1 MLKPRILIVE
11 DNPIVAADIE
21 SLILEQKNYLIS
33 GMAHDASSAFDIL
46 ANRIVDLVLLDI
58 NLGTGPS
65 GIDIAKIINEKYE
78 LPFIFLTAFSDE
90 HTLTAASDLGPSGYL
105 VKPFN
110 DRGLLAT
117 IAVAIRNAQSRPQK
131 ESITSAFPALTGQEV
146 KILELVLIGYS
157 NKKISD
163 NINLSVNT
171 VKFHLKNIYVK
182 SQVNSKQELLAIAL
196 KKIYL

>member
-11 DNPIVAADIE
+11 DDPIVAADIE

-33 GMAHDASSAFDIL
+33 GVAHDASNAFDIL

-65 GIDIAKIINEKYE
+65 GIDIATIINEKYE

-90 HTLTAASDLGPSGYL
+90 HTLTAASELGPSGYL

-117 IAVAIRNAQSRPQK
+117 IAVAIRNAQSKPKK
-131 ESITSAFPALTGQEV
+131 ESITSAFPTLTGQEV

-157 NKKISD
+157 NKKISEE
-163 NINLSVNT
+163 INLSVNT
-171 VKFHLKNIYVK
+171 VKFHLKNIYIK
-182 SQVNSKQELLAIAL
+182 CQVNSKQELLAIAL
-196 KKIYL
+196 KKI

>member
-11 DNPIVAADIE
+11 DDPIVAADIE
-21 SLILEQKNYLIS
+21 LLILNEQDYKIS
-33 GMAHDASSAFDIL
+33 GVAYDATNALDIL
-46 ANRIVDLVLLDI
+46 ATRIVDLVLLDI

-78 LPFIFLTAFSDE
+78 LPFVFLTAFSDE
-90 HTLTAASDLGPSGYL
+90 HTLAAASELGPSGYL

-110 DRGLLAT
+110 DRGLLTT
-117 IAVAIRNAQSRPQK
+117 IAVAIRNAQSKPKK
-131 ESITSAFPALTGQEV
+131 ESITTAFPSLTGQEI
-146 KILELVLIGYS
+146 KILELVLSGHS

-163 NINLSVNT
+163 LINISVNT

-182 SQVNSKQELLAIAL
+182 CQVNTKQELLATAL
-196 KKIYL
+196 KKI

>member
-11 DNPIVAADIE
+11 DDPIVAADIE
-21 SLILEQKNYLIS
+21 SLILDQKDYLVS
-33 GMAHDASSAFDIL
+33 GVAHDATTALDML
-46 ANRIVDLVLLDI
+46 ANRIVDIILLDI

-65 GIDIAKIINEKYE
+65 GIEIAKVINKKYE

-90 HTLTAASDLGPSGYL
+90 HTLSAASDLGPSGYL

-117 IAVAIRNAQSRPQK
+117 IAVAIRNAHNKPK
-131 ESITSAFPALTGQEV
+131 EASITSAFPTLTGQEI
-146 KILELVLIGYS
+146 KILEFVLGGYS

-163 NINLSVNT
+163 KINLSVNT

-196 KKIYL
+196 KKIKS